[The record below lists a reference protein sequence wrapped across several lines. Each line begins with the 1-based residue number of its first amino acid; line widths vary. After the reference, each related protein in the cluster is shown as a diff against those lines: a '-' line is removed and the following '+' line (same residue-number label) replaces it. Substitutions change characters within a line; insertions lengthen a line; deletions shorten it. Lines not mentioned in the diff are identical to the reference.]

1 MEWGKK
7 ELYLNKTPLLDTYG
21 FLADLLAVID
31 VVDREGIWLA
41 ANYNNIIGYKPDAP
55 FCLYEL
61 SIVQN
66 RECGLNMFYQCP
78 FLDFYKYRRAEVAE
92 DTVVSFIRRYIEE
105 GYYVLLNIDR
115 EYLGFY
121 GLDYPSNHEVMVY
134 GYDDG
139 KREFLLCDNAINGKY
154 RTDICCTYEEMRMGY
169 GCYVPDN
176 VKLDLHDSILLI
188 APTEDRF
195 GYEFPVRVFE
205 AQIREYLNIALAFG
219 GRERGEEW
227 IYGFENY
234 RYLIAYVEEIIRAK
248 GRGFRKDIRCFCALL
263 DHKKSLC
270 HTFAY
275 FAKKG
280 EVEEGFLERYVRIA
294 EKALIIRNM
303 VLKLYIKYKEETA
316 VSLLRHM
323 EEMMEEEQVILQHF
337 LDRQHK

>member
-1 MEWGKK
+1 
-7 ELYLNKTPLLDTYG
+7 
-21 FLADLLAVID
+21 
-31 VVDREGIWLA
+31 
-41 ANYNNIIGYKPDAP
+41 
-55 FCLYEL
+55 
-61 SIVQN
+61 
-66 RECGLNMFYQCP
+66 
-78 FLDFYKYRRAEVAE
+78 
-92 DTVVSFIRRYIEE
+92 
-105 GYYVLLNIDR
+105 
-115 EYLGFY
+115 
-121 GLDYPSNHEVMVY
+121 
-134 GYDDG
+134 
-139 KREFLLCDNAINGKY
+139 
-154 RTDICCTYEEMRMGY
+154 MGY

-205 AQIREYLNIALAFG
+205 AQIREYLNIAPAFG

-227 IYGFENY
+227 IYGYENY
-234 RYLIAYVEEIIRAK
+234 RYLIAYVEGIIREK
-248 GRGFRKDIRCFCALL
+248 GKDFRKDIRCFCALF

-294 EKALIIRNM
+294 GKALIIRNM